1 MTTPKIPPIDP
12 EDLSQ
17 QADPERVAR
26 IWARLEPEVTAMAGR
41 RARGDRWSDR
51 IVRPRG
57 TTWLVA
63 AALGGALGA
72 GIFIGRSSAPSR
84 STREDAPIPIASTSD
99 TTLDVFA
106 TGSKQRTFALPN
118 GGTLTLDPE
127 TTVEVAELS
136 DAKMV
141 LRLLRGTASVDG
153 TRVSSGSVSI
163 VAGEARM
170 TAPAGG
176 SMAVRRNTSDVDVI
190 AMGRDVEVDSP
201 LGHRTVASG
210 ERLHAVPTRTTTA
223 VVAPSPHT
231 PTGPVPDVLPPA
243 PSHGPLALARDPETT
258 DPVEPPKGS
267 EVTPKVEPDPDW
279 IVKYNANDWRGAYQA
294 MGEAGGASLA
304 IDRSRS
310 AGELSLLY
318 DVTRR
323 NGRSD
328 LAIKAAK
335 RIVDEFPGDPLA
347 RPFAVTLSNL
357 YEGAGRPDLAQEVLL
372 RSADKS
378 SLQED
383 VVCRQLQQGSPT
395 DPAIIALAQ
404 QYISKYGASSATGP
418 SAFPPQCMDLAEP
431 IVADAAAAKA
441 AEAPP
446 TEPHGAPTP
455 SASTSSSAAPSQS
468 AGPSAP
474 PSGAPGASPSS
485 KPASSEPATSAAPST
500 DAPKPQK

>member
-51 IVRPRG
+51 VRPLRVGRG

-63 AALGGALGA
+63 AALGGVLGA
-72 GIFIGRSSAPSR
+72 GIFIGRSSAPSAT
-84 STREDAPIPIASTSD
+84 TREDAPLPIASTND

-106 TGSKQRTFALPN
+106 TGSKQKTFALPN
-118 GGTLTLDPE
+118 GGSLTLDPE
-127 TTVEVAELS
+127 STVEVAELS
-136 DAKMV
+136 DATMV

-153 TRVSSGSVSI
+153 THLQGGSVSI

-176 SMAVRRNTSDVDVI
+176 SMAVRRNASDVDVI
-190 AMGRDVEVDSP
+190 AMGRPVEVDSP

-210 ERLHAVPTRTTTA
+210 ERLHAVPTHTTTA
-223 VVAPSPHT
+223 VIAPAPRT

-243 PSHGPLALARDPETT
+243 PSHVPLALARDPETT
-258 DPVEPPKGS
+258 DPVDPPKGS
-267 EVTPKVEPDPDW
+267 EVTPKEEPADW
-279 IVKYNANDWRGAYQA
+279 VVKYNANDWRGAYQA
-294 MGEAGGASLA
+294 MGEAGGASAA

-404 QYISKYGASSATGP
+404 QYISKYGASSGTGP

-441 AEAPP
+441 AETPP
-446 TEPHGAPTP
+446 TEPHGAPSASASP
-455 SASTSSSAAPSQS
+455 SASGAPSSAPSAAPSS
-468 AGPSAP
+468 NAAPSAKP
-474 PSGAPGASPSS
+474 AASAAPGADPAKPS
-485 KPASSEPATSAAPST
+485 
-500 DAPKPQK
+500 QK